1 MSDLS
6 EVKNLIDEQGR
17 AWQEFKRANDELI
30 KAKADG
36 KAVSD
41 LESKLAVMSEVLD
54 ESKARAD
61 ALVEDIKRL
70 NRPAAAGADA
80 ADPAAIAAE
89 VKSFNDSLRA
99 DYQSKGR
106 PAPAPTDACLL
117 LTSPTPPD
125 S

>member
-80 ADPAAIAAE
+80 APLSDKDGPAE
-89 VKSFNDSLRA
+89 VGDDGVQGLA
-99 DYQSKGR
+99 QLGYVHAVDGHW
-106 PAPAPTDACLL
+106 C
-117 LTSPTPPD
+117 TS
-125 S
+125 